1 MPRLVATVYGR
12 VQGVAFRYFVQTH
25 ARRLGVGGYTRNQA
39 DGYSVEICAEGRR
52 EDLEA
57 LLERLHV
64 GPPGARVVR
73 VDAAWPAE
81 TGEFTGFT
89 IRT

>member
-12 VQGVAFRYFVQTH
+12 VQGVAFRFFVQTQSQ
-25 ARRLGVGGYTRNQA
+25 RLGLGGYVRNRA
-39 DGYSVEICAEGRR
+39 DGYSVEVCAEGRR
-52 EDLEA
+52 EDLDA
-57 LLERLHV
+57 LLGQLHI
-64 GPPGARVVR
+64 GPPGARVVQ
-73 VDAAWPAE
+73 VDAAWPSE

>member
-1 MPRLVATVYGR
+1 MPRLAATVYGR

-25 ARRLGVGGYTRNQA
+25 ARRLGVTGYARNRP
-39 DGYSVEICAEGRR
+39 DGYSVEVCAEGDQA
-52 EDLEA
+52 DLES
-57 LLERLHV
+57 LLAHLRI

-73 VDAAWPAE
+73 VYAEWPAA

>member
-1 MPRLVATVYGR
+1 VPRLVATVQGR
-12 VQGVAFRYFVQTH
+12 VQGVAFRYFVQTQG
-25 ARRLGVGGYTRNQA
+25 RRLGLSGHVRNRA
-39 DGYSVEICAEGRR
+39 DGYSVEVCAEGRR
-52 EDLEA
+52 EDLE
-57 LLERLHV
+57 LLLGRLQV

-73 VDAAWPAE
+73 VDAAWPSE

>member
-12 VQGVAFRYFVQTH
+12 VQGVAFRYFVQSH
-25 ARRLGVGGYTRNQA
+25 GRRLGLGGYARNRA
-39 DGYSVEICAEGRR
+39 DGYSVEVCAEGRR

-57 LLERLHV
+57 LLGQLHV

-73 VDAAWPAE
+73 VDADWPPG

>member
-1 MPRLVATVYGR
+1 MPRLAATVYGR
-12 VQGVAFRYFVQTH
+12 VQGVAFRYFVQIQ
-25 ARRLGVGGYTRNQA
+25 ARRLGVSGYARNRA
-39 DGYSVEICAEGRR
+39 DGYSVEVCAEGGQA
-52 EDLEA
+52 DLDT
-57 LLERLHV
+57 LLAQLRI

-73 VDAAWPAE
+73 VDAEWPSA

>member
-1 MPRLVATVYGR
+1 MTNRAGR
-12 VQGVAFRYFVQTH
+12 WVFASGNAGKF
-25 ARRLGVGGYTRNQA
+25 
-39 DGYSVEICAEGRR
+39 SE
-52 EDLEA
+52 LEA

-73 VDAAWPAE
+73 VDAIWRME